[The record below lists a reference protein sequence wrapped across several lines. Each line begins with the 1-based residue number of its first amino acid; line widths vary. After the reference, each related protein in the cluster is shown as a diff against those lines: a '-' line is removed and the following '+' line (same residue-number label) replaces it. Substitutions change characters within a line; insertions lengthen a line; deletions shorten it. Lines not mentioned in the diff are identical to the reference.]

1 MVRKTV
7 LLCVILFFAV
17 HFPSCANHFGSAEIT
32 KPDEHKKIYEA
43 KEKYI
48 LKSIAA
54 VVTFEVVVAIVADGV
69 DRQAVDVV
77 DKCVVART
85 ALEINAFND
94 ALCIVVRFICV
105 VIGDSIV

>member
-7 LLCVILFFAV
+7 LLCAILFFVV
-17 HFPSCANHFGSAEIT
+17 HFLSCANHFGSAEIT

-54 VVTFEVVVAIVADGV
+54 VLKE
-69 DRQAVDVV
+69 
-77 DKCVVART
+77 K
-85 ALEINAFND
+85 EIGANIMID
-94 ALCIVVRFICV
+94 WKKP
-105 VIGDSIV
+105 